1 MSNFAF
7 LDPVLDASYKGYP
20 STQAPRRRSEVG
32 AAGWNVLRGD
42 LAFPLPVLHADL
54 LTHNLGWMQ
63 NFVRERNIDLAPHGK
78 TTMSPQLF
86 RRQLDEGAWGLTF
99 ANVFQLRVGAESG
112 VRQALIANQV
122 ITPGDLATLHA
133 LRQEFE
139 GLRVVFLVDSLA
151 QLAEIDAWYA
161 TQTGVAPFDVL
172 LEVGFMGGRTGLRDE
187 ASAQSLAAALHASPA
202 VRLCGVECYEGG
214 GATGDTDNDKR
225 FCDALMARVVAIAKL
240 CDTNGW
246 FADDEVLMSAGG
258 SAIFDLV
265 ATQLTPHLS
274 RPVRGILRSGCYITH
289 DHGFYKRL
297 VNVVNHR
304 IGCVAGGLQPA
315 LEVWAA
321 VQSCPEPGLAILSVG
336 RRDISFDVALPTA
349 EQHFD
354 RATSGPVP
362 APAGWE
368 ITALNDQ
375 HAYLR
380 YPADGTAP
388 RVGDLIALGISHPC
402 TTFDKWRWMPVVDR
416 AYNVTDAIVTCF

>member
-1 MSNFAF
+1 MSLFAS
-7 LDPVLDASYKGYP
+7 LDPVLDASYKGFP

-42 LAFPLPVLHADL
+42 LALPLAVLHADL

-63 NFVRERNIDLAPHGK
+63 NFVRERGIELAPHGK

-86 RRQLDEGAWGLTF
+86 RRQLEEGAWGMTF
-99 ANVFQLRVGAESG
+99 ATIFQLRVGAESG

-122 ITPGDLATLHA
+122 FTAADLGSLNA

-139 GLRVVFLVDSLA
+139 GLRVAFLVDSLA
-151 QLAEIDAWYA
+151 QLAEIESWFAK
-161 TQTGVAPFDVL
+161 QSGVAPFDVL
-172 LEVGFMGGRTGLRDE
+172 LEVGIVGGRTGTRDDAQAE
-187 ASAQSLAAALHASPA
+187 ALAAALHASPA
-202 VRLCGVECYEGG
+202 VRLCGIECYEGG
-214 GATGDTDNDKR
+214 GATGDTEKDKA
-225 FCDALMARVVAIAKL
+225 FCDALMVRVSAIAKL
-240 CDTNGW
+240 CDANGW

-265 ATQLTPHLS
+265 ATQLTPNLS

-304 IGCVAGGLQPA
+304 IGCTAGGLQPA

-321 VQSCPEPGLAILSVG
+321 VQSCPETGLAILAVG
-336 RRDISFDVALPTA
+336 RRDISFDIALPTP
-349 EQHFD
+349 EKHFD
-354 RATSGPVP
+354 RSTSGPVA

-380 YPADGTAP
+380 WPADVAGP

-402 TTFDKWRWMPVVDR
+402 TTFDKWRWMPVVDTS
-416 AYNVTDAIVTCF
+416 YNVTDAIVTCF